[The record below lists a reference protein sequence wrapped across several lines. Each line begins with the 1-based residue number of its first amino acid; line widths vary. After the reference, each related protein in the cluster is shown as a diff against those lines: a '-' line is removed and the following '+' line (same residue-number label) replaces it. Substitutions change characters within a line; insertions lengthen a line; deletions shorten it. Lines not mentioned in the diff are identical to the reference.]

1 MVTEVSR
8 ADLWYPLHHVAH
20 IVQDSTYRASRY
32 FTTKH
37 LGRKSAGMPRV
48 LGPLLVAQLL
58 LRLCQE

>member
-20 IVQDSTYRASRY
+20 IVQDSTYRVSRY

-37 LGRKSAGMPRV
+37 LRRKSAGMPRAQ
-48 LGPLLVAQLL
+48 LLVAQLL